1 MKKYLFIFQFLAVVL
16 IAYLFSVSPFT
27 LYAPQIISIAC
38 IFIFYYSIKFKKINL
53 VFISFLISLIIF
65 LTNGLNS
72 PVFFLSYFLLF
83 IIAFQSPPSVTLACS
98 LILIIFLS
106 SSLDL
111 SSIITLC
118 SLLLITPLAWF
129 VGHQYLEKQKTD
141 DCITRDETAFLFW
154 LKLKFKTGITKIID
168 SASILQSQPQLSP
181 TQKEEVKFIKDSAK
195 NLLNSSDKLSNEIEH
210 SEDEI

>member
-1 MKKYLFIFQFLAVVL
+1 MKKYLFIFQFLFVVL

-27 LYAPQIISIAC
+27 IYAPQIISVAC
-38 IFIFYYSIKFKKINL
+38 IFIFYYSLKYKKIDL
-53 VFISFLISLIIF
+53 IFISFLVSLILF

-83 IIAFQSPPSVTLACS
+83 VIAFQSPPSTTLACS

-106 SSLDL
+106 SSLDNN
-111 SSIITLC
+111 SVITLI
-118 SLLLITPLAWF
+118 SLLFISPLAWF

-141 DCITRDETAFLFW
+141 VCISRDETAFLFW

-168 SASILQSQPQLSP
+168 SASILSSQPQLTP
-181 TQKEEVKFIKDSAK
+181 TQKEEVKFIRDSAK
-195 NLLNSSDKLSNEIEH
+195 NLLNSSDKLSTEIEH
-210 SEDEI
+210 SQDEI